1 MGPRTQGPPRSAV
14 LLLTWALAIAAV
26 TVGSL
31 LSPSSP
37 VMVQVSHLGA
47 SDKLLHFAAYTLLA
61 FLPVLGFR
69 DRRTGVLAGLSMVLL
84 GILLE
89 AAQNLTPGRAPD
101 LNDQLANTAGV
112 AVGVLIGLCA
122 LSVSARNPKSK

>member
-61 FLPVLGFR
+61 FLPVL
-69 DRRTGVLAGLSMVLL
+69 AGLSMVLL